1 MKKKLDAGKFE
12 LKDRVV
18 FVNRT
23 AKVTKGGRN
32 FAFSA
37 LIVVGD
43 GHGHV
48 GSGLGK
54 AKEVPEAIAKGIEAA
69 KKDLIEVPLVG
80 VTLPHEVIGKFGS
93 ARVMLRP
100 AAPGTGVK
108 AGGAVRA
115 VLEAAGVA
123 DVLTKSH
130 GTSNHHNVV
139 HATIDGLKQMK
150 RKEDVAR
157 LRGKEMHEIGGRTAP
172 APAVSAQTATLGAPP
187 ASKESAHAR

>member
-1 MKKKLDAGKFE
+1 VKKIDPSKYE

-69 KKDLIEVPLVG
+69 KKDLVEVPLVG
-80 VTLPHEVIGKFGS
+80 TTLPHEAIGRFGS
-93 ARVMLRP
+93 ARVFLKP
-100 AAPGTGVK
+100 AAPGTGIK

-115 VLEAAGVA
+115 VLESAGVT
-123 DVLTKSH
+123 DILTKSH

-139 HATIDGLKQMK
+139 HATLEGLRQMK

-157 LRGKEMHEIGGRTAP
+157 LRGKEVHEIGGRSSAP
-172 APAVSAQTATLGAPP
+172 AQPAEVKP
-187 ASKESAHAR
+187 AEAVRV